1 MKFVP
6 TSVTRN
12 ISRKILTTKMNSPHM
27 FFAAGVIGIVGATVL
42 ACRATLKLEE
52 TVDEI
57 NKDVNVIND
66 EVSMRQANGIVYSEQ
81 DHYKALGKVYLKSA
95 VKIGRLYGP
104 AIVVGG
110 VSVACLTGSHIQLT
124 RRNAALSMTL
134 AAAMKAYEQYRVR
147 VAEEL
152 GTERELELYRAIHDD
167 AIEMDG
173 HKKELIKVTD
183 PNGWS
188 PYARI
193 FDESNVN
200 WEKSSEYNR
209 LFIQCQQNYF
219 NHQLQAR
226 GHVFLNEVYDALGF
240 ERSRAGAV
248 VGWVIENDWKNNGDG
263 YIDFGLF
270 EATST
275 RFMNQQERSIVLD
288 FNVDG
293 VIQDLI
299 KE

>member
-6 TSVTRN
+6 TSITRN
-12 ISRKILTTKMNSPHM
+12 VSRKLLTTKMNSPHI
-27 FFAAGVIGIVGATVL
+27 FFAAGVVGIVGATVL

-57 NKDVNVIND
+57 NKDIDKVKSQD
-66 EVSMRQANGIVYSEQ
+66 EAFRNPEIAEQ
-81 DHYKALGKVYLKSA
+81 IRYQNLGKVYLKSA
-95 VKIGRLYGP
+95 VKVGRLYGP

-110 VSVACLTGSHIQLT
+110 VSVACLTGSHVQLT

-152 GTERELELYRAIHDD
+152 GTEKELELYRAIHDD
-167 AIEMDG
+167 VIEMDG
-173 HKKELIKVTD
+173 HKKEIVKVTD

-193 FDESNVN
+193 FDESNRN
-200 WEKSSEYNR
+200 WKKNSEYNR
-209 LFIQCQQNYF
+209 LFIQCQQNQF
-219 NHQLQAR
+219 NHQLQVR

-248 VGWVIENDWKNNGDG
+248 VGWTLEDDWASNGDG

-270 EATST
+270 EARST
-275 RFMNQQERSIVLD
+275 RFMNQLERSIVLD

-293 VIQDLI
+293 VIQDKI